1 MRALVKGFAS
11 TTLRGADAEACW
23 QASLALPDGRGRPRD
38 VAAAHLHARWP
49 PVCPCTGGCHAR
61 RACAAPG
68 GAAPPS
74 PEESITGQSIPPHHA
89 SEGLGGG
96 GGGGG

>member
-61 RACAAPG
+61 RVFAAPVG
-68 GAAPPS
+68 PAPPFLGVS
-74 PEESITGQSIPPHHA
+74 MTCQSISHYPV
-89 SEGLGGG
+89 SERLGGG
-96 GGGGG
+96 GVGG